1 MQHFIKKAAA
11 LALAMVMALSLA
23 SVAFAADFPDMPDD
37 WSTAALEAAVE
48 NGLIS
53 GKDGKIAASDN
64 LTRAEMATIITRA
77 FGAEVE
83 DDISF
88 ADVKNDAW
96 YKSAVAKAVHMGA
109 MGGVGSNNFAGAA
122 SITRQEVFVVL
133 ARVLKLAD
141 GDAADLATFSD
152 ADKTAT
158 WAVPAVAALVKSG
171 YVSGSNGALNPTANI
186 TRAEFS
192 QVMYNIFHNAYLTK
206 AGTYEEVD
214 GDNVIISSTNV
225 TVKGVDVKGDVVIAD
240 GVGDG
245 DVFFEDV
252 TIGGRLVVRG
262 GGMNS
267 VHFKDSK
274 VGTVIMSKVDGN
286 VRLVVTGESTVETVT
301 VEAGKA
307 STDVR
312 VEGTVGTVVVNDNAS
327 TVVLADATVAK
338 VEVNKAN
345 TTVSLAGKTVVAEM
359 TVAAGAT
366 GTNINAEPNTE
377 ITKLDTAEELTI
389 NNEDAIKDCNDEEK
403 VNPEKPEE
411 SGKPEESKAPSED
424 TGSTTEKHTHTF
436 LTENDPTVGK
446 PVDKATRFDA
456 EKHSFTCSECG
467 EIVLRPHELDKDGNC
482 TVFGCTYT
490 KPAAPVTPGSDA
502 TGDGVTTDNGKTDK
516 CNGTHTFD
524 DEHRV
529 VTPANGCKD
538 GKVVYSCTVEG
549 CSGTKTAV
557 ITATGDHVYGP
568 GAYASDAAKPTCG
581 ATGTLT
587 YTCKVCGDTSKTS
600 TVAKLDHTPAAGWK
614 NDPTNHWKVC
624 TSSTNHA
631 ANTKIDSTEA
641 AHTWGKWV
649 RGVMP
654 EGDGDAGKPAHKHS
668 CTICGYESAFVKC
681 ELTAGNNFTCPD
693 CGYSLNHKDTYT
705 PLTDTDAGYHS
716 VACNQSISEH
726 VKAKEACTYVNGV
739 CSKCKGVD
747 AGVHALTAYQ
757 YGKTAEGY
765 LGHRMICKCSAGASC
780 TVCKPSATYTKCT
793 FDQETNTKCVCG
805 QTHTTHRYDKT
816 AATGKCID
824 CGADHSC
831 NVTGVAFSYNTLK
844 HWQVC
849 PDCGKHVG
857 EELHSGGTEGNMVCT
872 DCGQTYAEHTCSY
885 TYTAKQGDGEKH
897 VKTCAVCG
905 ASAEE
910 ACTFS
915 KELANT
921 ATDSTCT
928 KAGHENNKQC
938 AHCTNVKT
946 GDAKELAPHNWGAT
960 VTVTEEG
967 GVTVGKNNLQ
977 VAKDGKYHIC
987 SECNNAEKVTT
998 E

>member
-141 GDAADLATFSD
+141 GDAADLAAFSD

-286 VRLVVTGESTVETVT
+286 VRLVVTGESTVETVA

-312 VEGTVGTVVVNDNAS
+312 VEGTVGAVVVNDNAS

-366 GTNINAEPNTE
+366 DTNINAEPNTE
-377 ITKLDTAEELTI
+377 ITKLDTAEDVFI

-403 VNPEKPEE
+403 VNPERPEE
-411 SGKPEESKAPSED
+411 SGKPEESKAPSEG

-436 LTENDPTVGK
+436 LKKKIELNGAVVEVDDATEMDIKNHIVSCTGCDEEFLRPHDTNGADGICSACGFNPANVTESTTTRVEDEGDNPKDHTHTWVSDPDNAGE
-446 PVDKATRFDA
+446 DKALNCVSQNKIVHEKCSDAKCTATRVVTTTKTGKHSYGSGVVTTPATCGAVGVRTYTCTVCGAKETTNIAITPHKTGGWQSNDTEHWKVCSDTKVHDTPEKQKVETAAHTFKSISATQHKCTVCGKTLPHAFDENTHKCPCGATEAHKYVVTPIADNNTQHKLVCNYANAQEDCAQHHEQTVSCTFNKLGHVCECGNTDTDENIAKVVKYTKVDSTHHKVTCNITGCTTHAGETVPCSYSKNLNGEEVGEGTGVMCACGNLKSTHKLSTAWTQVADA
-456 EKHSFTCSECG
+456 EKHQHIC
-467 EIVLRPHELDKDGNC
+467 
-482 TVFGCTYT
+482 
-490 KPAAPVTPGSDA
+490 
-502 TGDGVTTDNGKTDK
+502 
-516 CNGTHTFD
+516 
-524 DEHRV
+524 
-529 VTPANGCKD
+529 
-538 GKVVYSCTVEG
+538 
-549 CSGTKTAV
+549 
-557 ITATGDHVYGP
+557 
-568 GAYASDAAKPTCG
+568 
-581 ATGTLT
+581 
-587 YTCKVCGDTSKTS
+587 VCGDPNCKITQPDE
-600 TVAKLDHTPAAGWK
+600 AKACVYDQP
-614 NDPTNHWKVC
+614 
-624 TSSTNHA
+624 
-631 ANTKIDSTEA
+631 
-641 AHTWGKWV
+641 
-649 RGVMP
+649 
-654 EGDGDAGKPAHKHS
+654 
-668 CTICGYESAFVKC
+668 
-681 ELTAGNNFTCPD
+681 GN
-693 CGYSLNHKDTYT
+693 
-705 PLTDTDAGYHS
+705 
-716 VACNQSISEH
+716 
-726 VKAKEACTYVNGV
+726 
-739 CSKCKGVD
+739 
-747 AGVHALTAYQ
+747 
-757 YGKTAEGY
+757 
-765 LGHRMICKCSAGASC
+765 
-780 TVCKPSATYTKCT
+780 
-793 FDQETNTKCVCG
+793 KCVCG
-805 QTHTTHRYDKT
+805 RVKPCDAHKWNST
-816 AATGKCID
+816 TGKCD
-824 CGADHSC
+824 
-831 NVTGVAFSYNTLK
+831 
-844 HWQVC
+844 
-849 PDCGKHVG
+849 
-857 EELHSGGTEGNMVCT
+857 
-872 DCGQTYAEHTCSY
+872 
-885 TYTAKQGDGEKH
+885 
-897 VKTCAVCG
+897 VCG
-905 ASAEE
+905 AECTHTVEAKQDDSQHWKACSVCGMITKEKANHAAGAYATTPTGEDGSKVHTAKCTGETEYGCTHTYTQACGEE
-910 ACTFS
+910 SCTV
-915 KELANT
+915 
-921 ATDSTCT
+921 DGCT
-928 KAGHENNKQC
+928 VKA
-938 AHCTNVKT
+938 AA
-946 GDAKELAPHNWGAT
+946 DAA
-960 VTVTEEG
+960 G
-967 GVTVGKNNLQ
+967 GG
-977 VAKDGKYHIC
+977 GG
-987 SECNNAEKVTT
+987 
-998 E
+998 

>member
-403 VNPEKPEE
+403 VNPERPEE
-411 SGKPEESKAPSED
+411 SGKPEESKAPGED
-424 TGSTTEKHTHTF
+424 TGSNTTAHTHVFTQAYNSTTGKMEDVVATYDANNHAYTCKDCGEKILRAHDSKGADGACSVCGQAKPTENTSTIGDITGAVNRPEGVTESCAEDEHTWVDAKDQTGTTAYNCATGGTVNKVCSTCGDTATETLSGTGVHTFGPETWAKVTVKDASGKDVQIDDIPSCTTAGHKEATCTVCGAKSAQSTIAASGTHKANGIWSSDETTHWQTCANARVTNAKADAYAIDCTQKLKEAEHTFVVKQVTVDVQDTPTAMHQEVCSVCGYEKDAAEHNTNGYKIVGDKHIACCDVVGCGFVAKDAVAEAHTYGTWSAEDMCNKCACGAKDTANVHKITYQQVTTENGTLAHVATCSIANCEQHHNT
-436 LTENDPTVGK
+436 
-446 PVDKATRFDA
+446 DKADPVA
-456 EKHSFTCSECG
+456 
-467 EIVLRPHELDKDGNC
+467 
-482 TVFGCTYT
+482 CTYT
-490 KPAAPVTPGSDA
+490 L
-502 TGDGVTTDNGKTDK
+502 N
-516 CNGTHTFD
+516 NGTT
-524 DEHRV
+524 
-529 VTPANGCKD
+529 
-538 GKVVYSCTVEG
+538 
-549 CSGTKTAV
+549 
-557 ITATGDHVYGP
+557 
-568 GAYASDAAKPTCG
+568 
-581 ATGTLT
+581 
-587 YTCKVCGDTSKTS
+587 
-600 TVAKLDHTPAAGWK
+600 
-614 NDPTNHWKVC
+614 
-624 TSSTNHA
+624 
-631 ANTKIDSTEA
+631 
-641 AHTWGKWV
+641 
-649 RGVMP
+649 
-654 EGDGDAGKPAHKHS
+654 
-668 CTICGYESAFVKC
+668 
-681 ELTAGNNFTCPD
+681 
-693 CGYSLNHKDTYT
+693 
-705 PLTDTDAGYHS
+705 
-716 VACNQSISEH
+716 
-726 VKAKEACTYVNGV
+726 
-739 CSKCKGVD
+739 
-747 AGVHALTAYQ
+747 
-757 YGKTAEGY
+757 
-765 LGHRMICKCSAGASC
+765 
-780 TVCKPSATYTKCT
+780 
-793 FDQETNTKCVCG
+793 CVCG
-805 QTHTTHRYDKT
+805 RTHTHNFTVKQDKSNLTATAEKCEVPCTVTGCTVKDTITHTAT
-816 AATGKCID
+816 AACTR
-824 CGADHSC
+824 
-831 NVTGVAFSYNTLK
+831 
-844 HWQVC
+844 
-849 PDCGKHVG
+849 CGKHAG
-857 EELHSGGTEGNMVCT
+857 EHKYADKGHYTYVEADGGCYGFCTVSGCT
-872 DCGQTYAEHTCSY
+872 DKSAKHEHAQVETAANCEYCGEPLPLKPAVPTNPP
-885 TYTAKQGDGEKH
+885 QG
-897 VKTCAVCG
+897 
-905 ASAEE
+905 S
-910 ACTFS
+910 
-915 KELANT
+915 
-921 ATDSTCT
+921 
-928 KAGHENNKQC
+928 
-938 AHCTNVKT
+938 
-946 GDAKELAPHNWGAT
+946 
-960 VTVTEEG
+960 
-967 GVTVGKNNLQ
+967 
-977 VAKDGKYHIC
+977 
-987 SECNNAEKVTT
+987 
-998 E
+998 

>member
-1 MQHFIKKAAA
+1 MQHFMKKAAA

-141 GDAADLATFSD
+141 GDAADLAAFSD

-225 TVKGVDVKGDVVIAD
+225 TVKGVEVKGDVVIAD

-245 DVFFEDV
+245 DVFFENV

-312 VEGTVGTVVVNDNAS
+312 VEGAVGAVVVNDAAS

-338 VEVNKAN
+338 VEVNTAN
-345 TTVSLAGKTVVAEM
+345 ATVSLAGKTVVAEM

-389 NNEDAIKDCNDEEK
+389 NNEDAIKECNDEEK

-411 SGKPEESKAPSED
+411 SGKPEESKAPGED

-436 LTENDPTVGK
+436 VKETVDQGGVAVE
-446 PVDKATRFDA
+446 VDKATAFDTGR
-456 EKHSFTCSECG
+456 HSFECSVCH
-467 EIVLRPHELDKDGNC
+467 EIVLRAHTWNAERTAC
-482 TVFGCTYT
+482 TVCGAAYVDQNPDPVEST
-490 KPAAPVTPGSDA
+490 PAFEADGTTNSKCSGAHAYDEEHVSV
-502 TGDGVTTDNGKTDK
+502 TGDGCTTDLIK
-516 CNGTHTFD
+516 
-524 DEHRV
+524 
-529 VTPANGCKD
+529 
-538 GKVVYSCTVEG
+538 
-549 CSGTKTAV
+549 
-557 ITATGDHVYGP
+557 
-568 GAYASDAAKPTCG
+568 
-581 ATGTLT
+581 T
-587 YTCKVCGDTSKTS
+587 YTCTNKNTVGTGEGAKELPCGQTKVVTIAKTGHSYDAGKVTTEPTCAAAGERTYTCTKCAKETTGHTKTS
-600 TVAKLDHTPAAGWK
+600 PIAQLPHKTGGWQSDD
-614 NDPTNHWKVC
+614 NSHWKVC
-624 TSSTNHA
+624 SNTTVHQTEDAQKVETAAHTFKSISATQHKCTVCGKTLNHSFDPGTHKCPCGATEAHEYVLKEDQAGADATHHILVCNYDGCTQHPEKTVSCTFNKPGHKCECNHTDTDENIAKVVKYTKVDSTHHKVTCNITNCTTHTGETVACTYTLNLAGTAEGTDRCVCGQLKSAHKLSDAWTQVADAEQHQHICVCGNPSCDIATASTPENCTYTNGVCTKCGRVEPCDTHEWNSTTGKCNVCGAECSHTTDKAMSDANQHWKECTVCGYITKEKANHA
-631 ANTKIDSTEA
+631 AGAYATTPTGDPKV
-641 AHTWGKWV
+641 HTADCTGKDEY
-649 RGVMP
+649 G
-654 EGDGDAGKPAHKHS
+654 
-668 CTICGYESAFVKC
+668 CTHTFTQECG
-681 ELTAGNNFTCPD
+681 
-693 CGYSLNHKDTYT
+693 
-705 PLTDTDAGYHS
+705 
-716 VACNQSISEH
+716 
-726 VKAKEACTYVNGV
+726 
-739 CSKCKGVD
+739 
-747 AGVHALTAYQ
+747 
-757 YGKTAEGY
+757 
-765 LGHRMICKCSAGASC
+765 GASC
-780 TVCKPSATYTKCT
+780 TVTGCT
-793 FDQETNTKCVCG
+793 VK
-805 QTHTTHRYDKT
+805 
-816 AATGKCID
+816 AA
-824 CGADHSC
+824 AD
-831 NVTGVAFSYNTLK
+831 AA
-844 HWQVC
+844 
-849 PDCGKHVG
+849 
-857 EELHSGGTEGNMVCT
+857 GG
-872 DCGQTYAEHTCSY
+872 
-885 TYTAKQGDGEKH
+885 
-897 VKTCAVCG
+897 
-905 ASAEE
+905 
-910 ACTFS
+910 
-915 KELANT
+915 
-921 ATDSTCT
+921 
-928 KAGHENNKQC
+928 
-938 AHCTNVKT
+938 
-946 GDAKELAPHNWGAT
+946 
-960 VTVTEEG
+960 G
-967 GVTVGKNNLQ
+967 GG
-977 VAKDGKYHIC
+977 
-987 SECNNAEKVTT
+987 
-998 E
+998 

>member
-1 MQHFIKKAAA
+1 MQHFMKKAAA

-141 GDAADLATFSD
+141 GDAADLAAFSD

-286 VRLVVTGESTVETVT
+286 VRLVVTGESTVETVA

-312 VEGTVGTVVVNDNAS
+312 VEGTVGAVVVNDNAS

-389 NNEDAIKDCNDEEK
+389 NNEDAIKDCNDDEK
-403 VNPEKPEE
+403 VNPERPEE
-411 SGKPEESKAPSED
+411 SADPSASASPSAPAED
-424 TGSTTEKHTHTF
+424 TGSTTAHTHTF
-436 LTENDPTVGK
+436 KIKGGSGADKNDVVWVAVDAKQHSTVCAQPETDLDPAPETTPTYCGATIYRSHNFETVKADGQPDKLVCKDCGFVSKVADQITATGADCGNHEWKTEPEAGGT
-446 PVDKATRFDA
+446 KATCNDDGVVTYKCKHMVKTTGEDGTTTEVACTGTKTVTTPATGHSYDRANGEVTTEPTCITPGVKTLTCTNDGCAEGTEGHTMEEGIPATGKHVAKTDA
-456 EKHSFTCSECG
+456 NSGALVWTTTDPDKHWVACAGDQSCEYHFREGAHTFRYEKIVTSE
-467 EIVLRPHELDKDGNC
+467 ENADPVTYDANNHKATC
-482 TVFGCTYT
+482 TVCGKETTETHDNKGAGGACSKCGY
-490 KPAAPVTPGSDA
+490 KAEGGSGS
-502 TGDGVTTDNGKTDK
+502 GD
-516 CNGTHTFD
+516 THT
-524 DEHRV
+524 
-529 VTPANGCKD
+529 
-538 GKVVYSCTVEG
+538 
-549 CSGTKTAV
+549 GTKTAYEV
-557 ITATGDHVYGP
+557 GTDANAGKHRLICTCDDGANCTVNAVTDDDWTPCTYEKAPATGNPTGECVDCG
-568 GAYASDAAKPTCG
+568 GACPH
-581 ATGTLT
+581 TG
-587 YTCKVCGDTSKTS
+587 
-600 TVAKLDHTPAAGWK
+600 
-614 NDPTNHWKVC
+614 
-624 TSSTNHA
+624 
-631 ANTKIDSTEA
+631 E
-641 AHTWGKWV
+641 
-649 RGVMP
+649 
-654 EGDGDAGKPAHKHS
+654 
-668 CTICGYESAFVKC
+668 
-681 ELTAGNNFTCPD
+681 TAGSP
-693 CGYSLNHKDTYT
+693 
-705 PLTDTDAGYHS
+705 
-716 VACNQSISEH
+716 
-726 VKAKEACTYVNGV
+726 
-739 CSKCKGVD
+739 CSKC
-747 AGVHALTAYQ
+747 
-757 YGKTAEGY
+757 
-765 LGHRMICKCSAGASC
+765 
-780 TVCKPSATYTKCT
+780 
-793 FDQETNTKCVCG
+793 
-805 QTHTTHRYDKT
+805 
-816 AATGKCID
+816 
-824 CGADHSC
+824 
-831 NVTGVAFSYNTLK
+831 
-844 HWQVC
+844 
-849 PDCGKHVG
+849 
-857 EELHSGGTEGNMVCT
+857 
-872 DCGQTYAEHTCSY
+872 
-885 TYTAKQGDGEKH
+885 
-897 VKTCAVCG
+897 
-905 ASAEE
+905 
-910 ACTFS
+910 
-915 KELANT
+915 
-921 ATDSTCT
+921 
-928 KAGHENNKQC
+928 
-938 AHCTNVKT
+938 
-946 GDAKELAPHNWGAT
+946 
-960 VTVTEEG
+960 
-967 GVTVGKNNLQ
+967 GVTVP
-977 VAKDGKYHIC
+977 D
-987 SECNNAEKVTT
+987 TT
-998 E
+998 P